1 MGFIQ
6 SRKRDL
12 ILQKIYE
19 KSRVKRFFQFLVGCF
34 IVAAA
39 FNLFF
44 SPNNLVPGG
53 VSGVSVILNA
63 LFGIDN
69 SLVILI
75 SAVILLILSYFLL
88 GKEKTSASV
97 LGSLLFPI
105 FVKLTSNIDV
115 YIDIDSSQMLLTT
128 IFGAVLYGFGAGM
141 IFKAGYTSGGT
152 DILNQIMSKY
162 LKISM
167 GNSILLCDGIIVLS
181 SVFVFGINKLMYSI
195 IILYIVSAIT
205 DRVMLGIS
213 DSKAFYIITNEEE
226 KVRNYILKYL
236 NHGVTIFN
244 AKGGYKKERQTV
256 LLCVLPT
263 KEYYKLKEGLHEIDP
278 DSFFVVT
285 DAYEVFGGE

>member
-1 MGFIQ
+1 MNFLK
-6 SRKRDL
+6 SKKKDL
-12 ILQKIYE
+12 ILQRIYE
-19 KSRVKRFFQFLVGCF
+19 KSKVKRFFQFLIGCF

-69 SLVILI
+69 SLVIFTAAI
-75 SAVILLILSYFLL
+75 VLLILSYFLL
-88 GKEKTSASV
+88 GKEKTKASI
-97 LGSLLFPI
+97 LGSLLFPV

-162 LKISM
+162 LKMSM
-167 GNSILLCDGIIVLS
+167 GNSILLCDGLIVLS

-195 IILYIVSAIT
+195 IIIYIVSAIT

-213 DSKAFYIITNEEE
+213 DSKAFYIITDEEE
-226 KVRNYILKYL
+226 KVRDYILKYL

>member
-19 KSRVKRFFQFLVGCF
+19 KSKVKRFFQFLVGCF

>member
-1 MGFIQ
+1 M
-6 SRKRDL
+6 
-12 ILQKIYE
+12 
-19 KSRVKRFFQFLVGCF
+19 
-34 IVAAA
+34 
-39 FNLFF
+39 
-44 SPNNLVPGG
+44 
-53 VSGVSVILNA
+53 
-63 LFGIDN
+63 
-69 SLVILI
+69 
-75 SAVILLILSYFLL
+75 
-88 GKEKTSASV
+88 
-97 LGSLLFPI
+97 FPI

>member
-1 MGFIQ
+1 MKFIK
-6 SRKRDL
+6 SKKTDL

-19 KSRVKRFFQFLVGCF
+19 KAKIKRFIQFLIGSF
-34 IVAAA
+34 IVASA

-53 VSGVSVILNA
+53 MSGASVILNSV
-63 LFGIDN
+63 FGWDN
-69 SLVILI
+69 SLVILTG
-75 SAVILLILSYFLL
+75 SCILLIASYFLL
-88 GKEKTSASV
+88 GWEKTRGSI

-105 FVKLTSNIDV
+105 CVKLTANIGA
-115 YIDIDSSQMLLTT
+115 YIDIDSTQLLLTT

-152 DILNQIMSKY
+152 DILNQILSKY
-162 LKISM
+162 LHISI
-167 GNSILLCDGIIVLS
+167 GNSILMSDGLIVIS
-181 SVFVFGINKLMYSI
+181 SAFVFGINKLMYSL
-195 IILYIVSAIT
+195 IILYIVSFIT
-205 DRVMLGIS
+205 DRVILGIS
-213 DSKAFYIITNEEE
+213 DSKAFYIITDEEE
-226 KVRNYILKYL
+226 KVKDYILKYL

-244 AKGGYKKERQTV
+244 AKGGYKKEKQTV
-256 LLCVLPT
+256 LMCVLPT